1 MTQQL
6 NAWVHFPT
14 EIHCMFAEGLSMH
27 HLVSTK
33 YKGVTWQ
40 TFRHALPQIRPHP
53 PQSLYLQRVERW
65 LRPQSPSLV
74 QLQTKPAPFPAA
86 LSYCQTLFRAFLTAS
101 VKLGP
106 RLQD

>member
-1 MTQQL
+1 MANLPARPSPDQATP
-6 NAWVHFPT
+6 PT
-14 EIHCMFAEGLSMH
+14 
-27 HLVSTK
+27 VS
-33 YKGVTWQ
+33 V
-40 TFRHALPQIRPHP
+40 F
-53 PQSLYLQRVERW
+53 LQRVERW

-86 LSYCQTLFRAFLTAS
+86 LSYCQTLLRAFLTAS